1 MNQDIVYKSI
11 FFGGIYAVFFLM
23 TYLIGRKV
31 SSSLAIR
38 LAVGCWVGLM
48 VIMLIFG
55 STSSTLLFI
64 PSFIASLFVFRKK
77 EDSSLQQFFSS
88 NQLYKSTVV
97 PEQVSELLGS
107 HYYSC
112 AEGTLTTQSGE
123 VVQYNWWQGMT
134 SSMVSTGKSHFN
146 TFSHYLA
153 ISFGPNVVSEE
164 FRRIARAKMDTSGF
178 TFRQKFKRFFVL
190 DTETPIRI
198 EETQD
203 GSFVIIWQTY
213 HDALHFAYYLNW
225 LKTNRLTRA
234 EVKPV
239 EEQVVSLEKVDSVRP
254 AERDVSSPLTT
265 ESTDHPVLHSSRPQH
280 EQALGQPP
288 KLQTRSRY

>member
-1 MNQDIVYKSI
+1 MNQDIAYKSI

-23 TYLIGRKV
+23 TYLVGRKV

-38 LAVGCWVGLM
+38 VAVGCWVGLM
-48 VIMLIFG
+48 AIMLIFG
-55 STSSTLLFI
+55 GTSSALLFI
-64 PSFIASLFVFRKK
+64 PSFIVSLVVFRKK
-77 EDSSLQQFFSS
+77 EDRSLQQFFSS
-88 NQLYKSTVV
+88 NQIYKATVV
-97 PEQVSELLGS
+97 PEQVSKLLGS

-123 VVQYNWWQGMT
+123 VVQFNWWQGMT
-134 SSMVSTGKSHFN
+134 SSMVSTGKAHVT

-164 FRRIARAKMDTSGF
+164 FKRIARAKMDTSGL

-203 GSFVIIWQTY
+203 SSFVIIWQTY
-213 HDALHFAYYLNW
+213 HDATHFAYYVNW
-225 LKTNRLTRA
+225 LKANQLSKA
-234 EVKPV
+234 AVKPI
-239 EEQVVSLEKVDSVRP
+239 EEQVSSIEKMDSVRQ
-254 AERDVSSPLTT
+254 AERNVSSPLTT
-265 ESTDHPVLHSSRPQH
+265 ELTGHLQSSRQQH
-280 EQALGQPP
+280 EQALGQTP

>member
-31 SSSLAIR
+31 SPSLAIR
-38 LAVGCWVGLM
+38 VAVGCWVGLM
-48 VIMLIFG
+48 AVMLIFG
-55 STSSTLLFI
+55 GTSSTLLFI
-64 PSFIASLFVFRKK
+64 PSFIASLVVFRKK

-88 NQLYKSTVV
+88 NQIYKATVV
-97 PEQVSELLGS
+97 PDQVSELLGS
-107 HYYSC
+107 PYYSC

-123 VVQYNWWQGMT
+123 VVQFNWWQGMT
-134 SSMVSTGKSHFN
+134 SSMVSTGKSHVT

-153 ISFGPNVVSEE
+153 ISFGPSVVSEE
-164 FRRIARAKMDTSGF
+164 FKQMARAKMDTSGLP
-178 TFRQKFKRFFVL
+178 FRQKFKRFFVL

-213 HDALHFAYYLNW
+213 HDAQHFAYYLNW

-239 EEQVVSLEKVDSVRP
+239 EEQGVSLEKMDSILQV
-254 AERDVSSPLTT
+254 ERNVSSPLTT
-265 ESTDHPVLHSSRPQH
+265 ESTDHPVLRTSRPQH
-280 EQALGQPP
+280 EQALGQTP